1 MEKKIYTGCFFPA
14 DIEIGVYHTLLLT
27 ADSDVLDFET
37 RPEREKGFGHEGQA
51 DMNDSQR
58 KANK

>member
-27 ADSDVLDFET
+27 ADSDVLDFT
-37 RPEREKGFGHEGQA
+37 
-51 DMNDSQR
+51 
-58 KANK
+58 